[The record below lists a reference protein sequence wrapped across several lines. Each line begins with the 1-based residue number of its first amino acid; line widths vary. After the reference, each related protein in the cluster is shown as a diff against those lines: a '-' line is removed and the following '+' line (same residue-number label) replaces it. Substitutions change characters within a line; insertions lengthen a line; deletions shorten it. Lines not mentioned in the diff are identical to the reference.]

1 MPAPYRAVVLTIS
14 DSVAQGTREDLSGPA
29 VKAKLE
35 ELGWAVRSTEILP
48 DDFNLIRERLSALT
62 AEIDV
67 DAVFTTGGTG
77 IAPRDRTP
85 EATTSV
91 MERSLPGLA
100 ELMRR
105 EGLKKTPL
113 AVLSRAVAGV
123 RGKTL
128 LINLPGNPEGAVDSV
143 VALAAVLPHAV
154 EIIRGEAVHVGSPAE
169 QPAVEEVVGVAPSA
183 GTEALAEVEPEV
195 IPAAEPAVP
204 AEGSPETTPGEALAS
219 EGASESATGKP
230 TERAESVGKPESV

>member
-14 DSVAQGTREDLSGPA
+14 DSVAQGAREDLSGPA

-35 ELGWAVRSTEILP
+35 ELGWTVQGLEVLP
-48 DDFNLIRERLSALT
+48 DDFTLIRERLSALA

-77 IAPRDRTP
+77 LAPRDRTP
-85 EATTSV
+85 EATTSI

-154 EIIRGEAVHVGSPAE
+154 DVIRGEAVHVGAL
-169 QPAVEEVVGVAPSA
+169 VEEVVEVAPAAAELEAAAAIEPAASA
-183 GTEALAEVEPEV
+183 ETPPAEALAGENASGEP
-195 IPAAEPAVP
+195 P
-204 AEGSPETTPGEALAS
+204 EGE
-219 EGASESATGKP
+219 
-230 TERAESVGKPESV
+230 ESVGKDESL